1 MQKTEIIKMLK
12 EFYLKLKNTDIQ
24 FLDALE
30 GAKLIDL
37 YADVQNSIIYLETGQ
52 DTEFN
57 PDWEA

>member
-30 GAKLIDL
+30 SAKLIDL
-37 YADVQNSIIYLETGQ
+37 YADIQNSIIYLETGQ